1 MTVTG
6 AVLGSCYASL
16 GFFFFKF
23 SFLLST
29 FCLWLIVFLFCFVLC
44 FKQLWGTKLFQT
56 KPGKWFPMGIFVFCL
71 NLLTRN
77 TGSRSLLVQYFFR
90 SAEKFVEG
98 SYQHLSAFI
107 NKSKISQTHNIFLN
121 AWTPVGE
128 GKTTEAC
135 HTQTDWFWLVLTCCW
150 KCI

>member
-1 MTVTG
+1 
-6 AVLGSCYASL
+6 
-16 GFFFFKF
+16 
-23 SFLLST
+23 
-29 FCLWLIVFLFCFVLC
+29 
-44 FKQLWGTKLFQT
+44 
-56 KPGKWFPMGIFVFCL
+56 MGIFVFCL
-71 NLLTRN
+71 NLLTQN

-135 HTQTDWFWLVLTCCW
+135 HTQIDSD
-150 KCI
+150 